1 MILIDIFKVFFDP
14 ALFLNLEAGVFLLTV
29 IKQFRVRLL
38 AFLETSIKV
47 CKPQFSWRETFCQFS
62 LIHSLPISR
71 FVAIQASFFSI
82 FRLEKILCE
91 SEQSCKL
98 PTGCHD
104 GVCVEICR
112 KF

>member
-47 CKPQFSWRETFCQFS
+47 CKP
-62 LIHSLPISR
+62 
-71 FVAIQASFFSI
+71 
-82 FRLEKILCE
+82 
-91 SEQSCKL
+91 
-98 PTGCHD
+98 
-104 GVCVEICR
+104 
-112 KF
+112 